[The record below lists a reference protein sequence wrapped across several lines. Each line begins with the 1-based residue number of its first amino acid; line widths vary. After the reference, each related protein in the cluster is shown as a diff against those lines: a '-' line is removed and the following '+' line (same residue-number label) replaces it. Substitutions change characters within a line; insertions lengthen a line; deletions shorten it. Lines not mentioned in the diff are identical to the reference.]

1 MCGLAGV
8 VLADRE
14 GRVERAWLEAM
25 AAALAHR
32 GPDGEAIWV
41 APGVGLASR
50 RLAVIDPAG
59 GGQPLANEDGSIV
72 CVYNGEIYNFAGLRA
87 ELERAGHRFRSRTD
101 GEVLCHLYEAEGDA
115 MLARLRGMFAFA
127 LWDAQRGRLLLAR
140 DRFGVKPLYHA
151 RIPGGLAFA
160 SELKALQR
168 LPGLGRDLDP
178 VALSDY
184 LTYLYVPA
192 PRTILAAASKLEPGS
207 LLGFQHGRLEQ
218 TRWWQPPPPG
228 EGAPL
233 TLEEAAA
240 ELRERLRETVRAH
253 MVADVPVGAFLS
265 GGLDSSTIVALMA
278 EASPHPVKT
287 FTVGFH
293 NAGSY
298 DERAAAKTVANH
310 FDCHH
315 HETTLGPAETSR
327 LLPACAWQLDEPLGD
342 ATALASFALARE
354 ARRQVA
360 VVLTGI
366 GGDELF
372 AGYRRYQAERLIRAA
387 GPLGSP
393 PLAHAVSLLMAHL
406 PASGRSRAQDL
417 VRLARKFLAETDAPL
432 ERRYLAW
439 NAAFTASEKADL
451 LTSPDGVDSLAWGER
466 FFRAF
471 PHGPFV
477 ARAQLVDLQTYLPH
491 DPLAVADATT
501 MAWGLEARVPLCD
514 SELAGWAL
522 NLPLGARVRGLQG
535 KVALRQAMAGLL
547 PASILRRGKRGFSVP
562 TDLWLRGPLAD
573 DVKSLLA
580 PERLQPAG
588 LFKPEAVARLL
599 AEHASGRRDRSQHLW
614 ALLMFQA
621 WYRLFSDTSAPD
633 RLQELI

>member
-315 HETTLGPAETSR
+315 HETIADRS
-327 LLPACAWQLDEPLGD
+327 LLAQLPSLVAAFDEPFAD
-342 ATALASFALARE
+342 SSALPTYLVSSLAARE
-354 ARRQVA
+354 LP
-360 VVLTGI
+360 VVLSGD

-372 AGYRRYQAERLIRAA
+372 CGYDWYRYHQ
-387 GPLGSP
+387 
-393 PLAHAVSLLMAHL
+393 LLR
-406 PASGRSRAQDL
+406 P
-417 VRLARKFLAETDAPL
+417 
-432 ERRYLAW
+432 
-439 NAAFTASEKADL
+439 
-451 LTSPDGVDSLAWGER
+451 
-466 FFRAF
+466 
-471 PHGPFV
+471 
-477 ARAQLVDLQTYLPH
+477 
-491 DPLAVADATT
+491 
-501 MAWGLEARVPLCD
+501 
-514 SELAGWAL
+514 
-522 NLPLGARVRGLQG
+522 
-535 KVALRQAMAGLL
+535 AGLL
-547 PASILRRGKRGFSVP
+547 PPALLAPLAAWAAAGLPPVGRATGAAGRARRLLADAALDPLARYSRRISCLGEQARAALLADPVAGSGAAAAWYAFLPDGAGPVERMACADLALGLADDMLTKVDRASMAHGLEVRVPMLDPALAAFAWALPTSLKLRRLTGKRVLRHAVRDILPPGVLQRRKRGFGVP
-562 TDLWLRGPLAD
+562 IGRWLREDPAGWS
-573 DVKSLLA
+573 VLLA
-580 PERLQPAG
+580 GSQAAADGYLRPA
-588 LFKPEAVARLL
+588 AVKAL
-599 AEHASGRRDRSQHLW
+599 AERHLAGRAELGHQLW
-614 ALLMFQA
+614 ALLVFEV
-621 WYRLFSDTSAPD
+621 WYRLHAEGGEPRNAGTPLLA
-633 RLQELI
+633 EIA